1 METAEQA
8 INRHHQAINANDIN
22 AYLDSVHFP
31 FTYQNYNGVSITV
44 ENAAAYRTQ
53 FRMPWDII
61 KETEPNWS
69 HTALVSLQDVAR
81 SATSQVFKCIGQR
94 INSAGQSEFELQAI
108 WIAVFKDGRWGV
120 QFRHNLGS
128 TS

>member
-1 METAEQA
+1 
-8 INRHHQAINANDIN
+8 
-22 AYLDSVHFP
+22 
-31 FTYQNYNGVSITV
+31 
-44 ENAAAYRTQ
+44 
-53 FRMPWDII
+53 MPWDNI

-69 HTALVSLQDVAR
+69 HTALVSLEDVAR
-81 SATSQVFKCIGQR
+81 SATSQVFKYIGQR